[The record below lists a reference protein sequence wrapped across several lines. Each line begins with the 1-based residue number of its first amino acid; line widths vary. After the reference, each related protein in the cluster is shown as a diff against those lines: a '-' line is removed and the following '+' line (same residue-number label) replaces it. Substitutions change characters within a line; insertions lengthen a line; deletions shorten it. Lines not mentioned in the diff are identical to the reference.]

1 MTATQLIAEID
12 RLPQEEKEQ
21 VFMHVHELEETLIP
35 ESFLQGMA
43 EARRGELLDMEDQHF
58 QFPPV

>member
-43 EARRGELLDMEDQHF
+43 EARRGELLDMEDHHF